1 MATIKKGLPGS
12 RQQKTPLT
20 PEEQKEQIKLAFLQK
35 KALLAEEIMIA
46 MIRSGEYKGTAEA
59 FISDVDALA
68 TEFIKVELGYELK
81 PKEE

>member
-1 MATIKKGLPGS
+1 MATIKKGLPGA

-59 FISDVDALA
+59 FIADVDAIA
-68 TEFIKVELGYELK
+68 TEFIKVEFGQELK
-81 PKEE
+81 LKEE